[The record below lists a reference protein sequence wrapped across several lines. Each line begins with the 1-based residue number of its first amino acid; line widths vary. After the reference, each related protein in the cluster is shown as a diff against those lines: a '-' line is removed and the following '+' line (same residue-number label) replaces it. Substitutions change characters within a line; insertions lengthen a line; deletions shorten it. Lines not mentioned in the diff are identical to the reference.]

1 MIRQLIFRN
10 TIHRP
15 VRAFVS
21 VAAVAVEVTLVLIIV
36 GLTGGMLEEVGK
48 RIQGVGA
55 DIMLQPPSS
64 QIILAFSGA
73 PMTIKIR
80 DKVETMKYVQAVAP
94 VLTQFNSSGGIDL
107 IWGIEPA
114 SFRAVSGGFIF
125 HEGRDMVDPDDM
137 LVDDLAAKSKHIQV
151 GQTFRL
157 FEHDFHVVG
166 IFEHG
171 KGARIFVNLQTL
183 QDLSGARDKASL
195 FLIKCTRE
203 DHTPAVMEQIRNVFQ
218 GYEVHALK
226 DFMSLMTSTNIPGLD
241 IFINSMISLAV
252 AIGFLVIFLSMYT
265 TVVERTREIGV
276 LKSIGASKS
285 YIVKALLS
293 ETSLICVAGIIA
305 GIALSYAVRSFIILK
320 FPTLPIHITPDWIL
334 RAAAIAIVGGLIGAA
349 YPAWLATR
357 KDPVEALFYD

>member
-1 MIRQLIFRN
+1 MIGQLIFRN
-10 TIHRP
+10 AIHRP

-21 VAAVAVEVTLVLIIV
+21 VAAVAVEVSLVLVIV

-73 PMTIKIR
+73 PMPIKIR
-80 DKVETMKYVQAVAP
+80 DRLESMKYVQAVAP
-94 VLTQFNSSGGIDL
+94 VLTQFNSSGGVET
-107 IWGIEPA
+107 IWGIEQA
-114 SFRAVSGGFIF
+114 SFNAVSGGFVF
-125 HEGRDMVDPDDM
+125 HEGHDMADPDDM
-137 LVDDLAAKSKHIQV
+137 LVDDLAAKSRNIRA
-151 GQTFRL
+151 GQTYRL
-157 FEHDFHVVG
+157 FEHDFHVAGV
-166 IFEHG
+166 FEHG
-171 KGARIFVNLQTL
+171 KGSRIFVSLQTL

-203 DHTPAVMEQIRNVFQ
+203 EHTPAVMEQMRSVFQ
-218 GYEVHALK
+218 GYEIHSIK
-226 DFMSLMTSTNIPGLD
+226 DFMSLMTSSNIPGLD
-241 IFINSMISLAV
+241 IFIAAMITLAV

-276 LKSIGASKS
+276 LKSIGASKA
-285 YIVKALLS
+285 YILNALLS
-293 ETSLICVAGIIA
+293 EASLICAAGIIA
-305 GIALSYAVRSFIILK
+305 GIALSYGVRSFLHLK
-320 FPTLPIHITPDWIL
+320 FPTLPIHITSDWIL

-357 KDPVEALFYD
+357 KDPIEALFYD